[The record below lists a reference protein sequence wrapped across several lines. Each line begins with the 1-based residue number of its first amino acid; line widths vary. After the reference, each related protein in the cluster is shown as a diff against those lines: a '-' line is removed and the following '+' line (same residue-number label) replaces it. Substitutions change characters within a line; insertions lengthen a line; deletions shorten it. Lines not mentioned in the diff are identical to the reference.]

1 MRKLILLVIALGLGC
16 IGLWLVMG
24 SIQQPS
30 DHVNSVTQERK
41 PMPSAIDSA
50 EQREPAADKQLPRI
64 TYDTYESRYGVLPR
78 SLRDT
83 TIPTAFLID
92 AQGHLIPDTTLRRC
106 FDYFFTTVGEEPIER
121 ILERLQELLQSL
133 LKEPALGE
141 ALAILDEY
149 VALKQ
154 AEVDLQQQLG
164 NDYRAGGRMTDLY
177 ERARL
182 LRELRMSNLS
192 PEVYEAFF
200 AAQDKRED
208 YTLKKMDI
216 LKDKSLS
223 TEERIAELKDIETML
238 PESVQQRK
246 AEEHAKELMHERV
259 ATAKAA
265 GASDAEI
272 YQLRSETVGPEAAER
287 FAEADR
293 NQNQW
298 DQRIAA
304 YRNERQSILDSN
316 LSEQDKLQQINALRE
331 QHFSDTEQMRIPV
344 IDRMM
349 DAQ

>member
-1 MRKLILLVIALGLGC
+1 MRKLILLVVALGLGF
-16 IGLWLVMG
+16 IGLCLVMG
-24 SIQQPS
+24 TQQQTS
-30 DHVNSVTQERK
+30 DQVIRDRK
-41 PMPSAIDSA
+41 PMPEAIHPA
-50 EQREPAADKQLPRI
+50 EYREPAADKQLPRI
-64 TYDTYESRYGVLPR
+64 TYDTYKSQYGGLPK

-83 TIPTAFLID
+83 AIPTAFLID
-92 AQGHLIPDTTLRRC
+92 ANGHLIPDTTLRRC

-121 ILERLQELLQSL
+121 IIERIQELLQTL
-133 LKEPALGE
+133 LQEPALGE

-164 NDYRAGGRMTDLY
+164 NDYKAGGKMTDIY
-177 ERARL
+177 ERAPL

-216 LKDKSLS
+216 LKDKSLT
-223 TEERIAELKDIETML
+223 TEERIADLKEIETLL
-238 PESVQQRK
+238 PEHVQQRK

-259 ATAKAA
+259 ANAKAA

-272 YQLRSETVGPEAAER
+272 FQLRSETVGPEAAER
-287 FAEADR
+287 FAVAD
-293 NQNQW
+293 QNQSQW
-298 DQRIAA
+298 NQRIAS
-304 YRNERQSILDSN
+304 YRDQRQSVLDSN
-316 LSEQDKLQQINALRE
+316 LSEQDKQQQINALRQ
-331 QHFSDTEQMRIPV
+331 QHFSDSDLKRIPV